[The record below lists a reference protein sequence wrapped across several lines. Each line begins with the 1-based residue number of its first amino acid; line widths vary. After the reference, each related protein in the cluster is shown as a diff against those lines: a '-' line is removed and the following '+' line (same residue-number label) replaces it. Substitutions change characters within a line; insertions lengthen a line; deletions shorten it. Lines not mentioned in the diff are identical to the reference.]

1 MKKAIVITALLFS
14 GLYYFGKPKVE
25 SLIKTYEDA
34 LKKLKIGFGS
44 VSNIN
49 IKNSLLTA
57 NVVLKIVN
65 PTPLNFGADSYGV
78 ATLTKLTFYTHKGLN
93 IGYAFPNL
101 QNISIQ
107 ANSTILTQPIPIQ
120 ITMNANAIL
129 VGLDLVQNTK
139 DIKVVAEV
147 TAFGQIYQLS

>member
-1 MKKAIVITALLFS
+1 MKKAIVISALFFG
-14 GLYYFGKPKVE
+14 GLYFFGKPKVE
-25 SLIKTYEDA
+25 SLIKVYEAA
-34 LKKLKIGFGS
+34 LKKLKIEFGS

-78 ATLTKLTFYTHKGLN
+78 ATLTKLTFYTHTGLN

-101 QNISIQ
+101 QNINIQ
-107 ANSTILTQPIPIQ
+107 ANSTTLTQPIPVQ
-120 ITMNANAIL
+120 ILMNANAL
-129 VGLDLVQNTK
+129 FVGLDLAQNTK

-147 TAFGQIYQLS
+147 TAFSQTFILQ